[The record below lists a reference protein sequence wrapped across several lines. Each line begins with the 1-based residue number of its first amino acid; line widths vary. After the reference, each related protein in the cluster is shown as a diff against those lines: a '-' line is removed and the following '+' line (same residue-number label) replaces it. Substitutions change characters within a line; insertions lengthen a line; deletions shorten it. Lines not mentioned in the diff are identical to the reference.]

1 MTVTQFGTTLAV
13 GGQSTAT
20 LFSSYIVETDNDNE
34 VEADEEMMLNADG
47 LPCTKLIYSKLPVR
61 TFNLIAK
68 SDAVPLTDFP
78 PKARVA
84 AGGSFSGWF
93 CDSAPIT
100 RAKNPTKITV
110 RLISLGF

>member
-1 MTVTQFGTTLAV
+1 MAPTQFGTTLMV

-20 LFSSYIVETDNDNE
+20 LFSSYIVESETDNE
-34 VEADEEMMLNADG
+34 VEADEEMMLDADG
-47 LPCTKLIYSKLPVR
+47 KPCTKLIYSKLPVR
-61 TFNLIAK
+61 TFNLICK
-68 SDAVPLTDFP
+68 SDAIPLTDFP

-84 AGGSFSGWF
+84 ATGTFSNWF